1 MITDI
6 LYFLVFRLIV
16 WLKINW
22 EKLLQSVLD
31 WKPLVISA
39 IFSKTE
45 MLSIE
50 IFKVKNGNK
59 RKNIKQLNVKKDEQ
73 L

>member
-1 MITDI
+1 MTTDI
-6 LYFLVFRLIV
+6 LYFLVFRQIV